1 MQVTAIQIA
10 LLLGGKVVGDPDVS
24 VSGASKIE
32 EGQPGT
38 ITFLANPKYVS
49 YIYDTEAS
57 IVLVSN
63 DFVPERE
70 VSATLITVENVYG
83 ALSILMSKFNSGIS
97 ILDGIAKSA
106 IIDDSAIL
114 GENVKVDDHVIIKKD
129 VKVGKNT
136 TIYGQVFLGDNVSI
150 GENVVLYP
158 GVKIYHNC
166 VIGNNCVIHS
176 NAVIGSDGFGFARD
190 ETGNYKKIAQTGNVV
205 IDEDV
210 EIGSNTVIDRATMGS
225 TRICKGVKLDN
236 LIQIAHNVFI
246 GNNTAIAAQTGV
258 AGSTKIGANCLIG
271 GQVGIVGH
279 IEIADGTMIQAQS
292 GISSAIKNEN
302 AKLYGS
308 PAIEYSNYL
317 KSYAYFRKLP
327 DMAQQIRKMEQEL
340 DKLRQ
345 LFSEK

>member
-10 LLLGGKVVGDPDVS
+10 SLLGGKIVGDPDVI
-24 VSGASKIE
+24 VSGASKIQ

-38 ITFLANPKYVS
+38 ITFLANPKYTS
-49 YIYDTEAS
+49 HIYNTNAS

-63 DFVPERE
+63 EFVPERE
-70 VSATLITVENVYG
+70 VIATLITVENVYE
-83 ALSILMSKFNSGIS
+83 ALSILMEQFNSGIS
-97 ILDGIAKSA
+97 ISPGIAMSA
-106 IIDDSAIL
+106 IIDPTSTI
-114 GENVKVDDHVIIKKD
+114 GENVKIDDHVIIKKN
-129 VKVGKNT
+129 VKIGDNT
-136 TIYGQVFLGDNVSI
+136 TIYGQVFIGDNVSI
-150 GENVVLYP
+150 GQNVVLYP

-166 VIGNNCVIHS
+166 VVGNNSVIHS
-176 NAVIGSDGFGFARD
+176 NSVIGSDGFGFVRD
-190 ETGNYKKIAQTGNVV
+190 EVGNYKKIAQTGNVV
-205 IDEDV
+205 VEEDV

-246 GNNTAIAAQTGV
+246 GNNTVIAAQTGV
-258 AGSTKIGANCLIG
+258 AGSTTIGANCLIG

-327 DMAQQIRKMEQEL
+327 DMAQQIRKIEQEL
-340 DKLRQ
+340 DKMRQ
-345 LFSEK
+345 LLTEK